1 MNTLTTNNHGKPVTT
16 DFGQQT
22 SINPNVPQAVRY
34 WAQELRVS
42 PAILLQVVKEV
53 GRNVGEVRRRLSI

>member
-1 MNTLTTNNHGKPVTT
+1 MNTLSTPKQGASAP
-16 DFGQQT
+16 DFRQQT
-22 SINPNVPQAVRY
+22 SINPNLPQAVRY

-42 PAILLQVVKEV
+42 PAILLRVVKEV

>member
-1 MNTLTTNNHGKPVTT
+1 MNTVSTPKQGAGAT
-16 DFGQQT
+16 DFRQQT
-22 SINPNVPQAVRY
+22 SINPNLPHAVRY

-42 PAILLQVVKEV
+42 PAILLRVVKEV